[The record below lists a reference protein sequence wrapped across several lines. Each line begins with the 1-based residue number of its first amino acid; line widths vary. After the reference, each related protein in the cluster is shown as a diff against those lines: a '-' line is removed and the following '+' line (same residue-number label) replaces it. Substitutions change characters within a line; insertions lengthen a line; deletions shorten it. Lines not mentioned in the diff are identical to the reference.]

1 MKSKGIVA
9 SKEEFWFKLD
19 LQDLEDSGA
28 FIDSEIWNK
37 YILKQKISVTPRDFT
52 NRVVRGQT

>member
-1 MKSKGIVA
+1 MKSKGIVE

-28 FIDSEIWNK
+28 FIDSEVWNK
-37 YILKQKISVTPRDFT
+37 YILKQKISVTPRDYT
-52 NRVVRGQT
+52 KGSTRGNT